1 MNPHANVL
9 KRVSAVRGVRGAML
23 VSAPDGLVVAD
34 SLMDDVDG
42 RAVAALFAGRGVTL
56 GTGAAGSAGLGCPS
70 VIHLRGEAGALL
82 AVPAGEEL
90 LLVAVGDRETNLGL
104 ARLELLEAARSIR

>member
-9 KRVSAVRGVRGAML
+9 KRVSAVKGVRGAML
-23 VSAPDGLVVAD
+23 VSAPDGLVVAE
-34 SLMDDVDG
+34 SLMEDVDG
-42 RAVAALFAGRGVTL
+42 QAVAALAAALAGRLRRVASAASL
-56 GTGAAGSAGLGCPS
+56 GMPA
-70 VIHLRGEAGALL
+70 VVQLRGEAGTLL

-90 LLVAVGDRETNLGL
+90 LLVAVGDREANLGL

>member
-23 VSAPDGLVVAD
+23 VSAPDGLVVAE
-34 SLMDDVDG
+34 SLMEDVDG
-42 RAVAALFAGRGVTL
+42 RAVAALAAGLAGRL
-56 GTGAAGSAGLGCPS
+56 RRAAASAGLGEPS

-90 LLVAVGDRETNLGL
+90 LLVAVGDRDANLGL